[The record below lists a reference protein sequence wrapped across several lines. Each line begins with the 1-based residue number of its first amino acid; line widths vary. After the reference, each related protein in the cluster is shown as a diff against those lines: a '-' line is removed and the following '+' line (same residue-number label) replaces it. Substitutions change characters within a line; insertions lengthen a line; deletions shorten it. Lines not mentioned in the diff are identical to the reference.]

1 MKCNN
6 RIVLITG
13 ASGGLGSEI
22 AIRFAQHGY
31 GLCLQY
37 RNNRDALLSVVRRFP
52 SGTRYLLV
60 PCDITKQDDV
70 QAMLDIIHAR
80 MGTIS
85 VLVNCA
91 GTALPQK
98 VLSDV
103 SAAEIDEQLSVHVK
117 GSLLV
122 TQACLNDLRHTTGS
136 VVNISSIWGMV
147 GASCEVV
154 YSSAKAAII
163 GMTKSLARELA
174 PSGVTVNCVAPG
186 FIPTAM
192 NAHLDAD
199 AIEAF
204 RLETPLLR
212 LGTPQDVAD
221 CVHFLAN
228 APFVTGQVLACD
240 GGYTV

>member
-1 MKCNN
+1 MKCNSK
-6 RIVLITG
+6 IVLITG

-22 AIRFAQHGY
+22 AVRFAQYGY

-37 RNNRDALLSVVRRFP
+37 RNNRDALLSTVRRFP
-52 SGTRYLLV
+52 SGTRYLLL
-60 PCDITKQDDV
+60 PCDITNEADV
-70 QAMLDIIHAR
+70 RTMLDTVHER
-80 MGTIS
+80 MGKVS

-103 SAAEIDEQLSVHVK
+103 SADEIDEQLSVHIK
-117 GSLLV
+117 GNLLV
-122 TQACLNDLRHTTGS
+122 TKACLDDLRHNEGS

-154 YSSAKAAII
+154 YSSAKAAVI

-174 PSGVTVNCVAPG
+174 PSGVTVNCIAPG

-199 AIEAF
+199 TVEAF
-204 RLETPLLR
+204 RLETPLMR

-228 APFVTGQVLACD
+228 ASFVTGQVLACD